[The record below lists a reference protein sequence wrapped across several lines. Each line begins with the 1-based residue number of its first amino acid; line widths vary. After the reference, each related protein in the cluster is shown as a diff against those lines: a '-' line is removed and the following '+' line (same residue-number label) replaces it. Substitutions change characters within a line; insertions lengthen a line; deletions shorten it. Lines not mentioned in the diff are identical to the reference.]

1 MMWLICFILTT
12 VYNEWTPYNATYLSS
27 SWPELSLC
35 VSHLIFSLLLW
46 LLPCLIRHLSIYSG
60 PFSICLLATS
70 LCRGC
75 EKNEASYNVF
85 QLDAFVNTTAISNLK
100 QFPKV
105 TQAIDAIDVSE
116 RTLLSLTQT
125 IQNIL
130 ESMLQTSS
138 FNLTT
143 YRATIGA
150 PTPEKDLATFIDQMQ
165 RVALQVSF
173 CGIVKETINFFA
185 HWYSNIRGWLL
196 KDFGLF
202 KFF

>member
-1 MMWLICFILTT
+1 MTGVI
-12 VYNEWTPYNATYLSS
+12 
-27 SWPELSLC
+27 SLR
-35 VSHLIFSLLLW
+35 FSLDFFFATPLVLA
-46 LLPCLIRHLSIYSG
+46 LTRHLSIYS
-60 PFSICLLATS
+60 CLSRSVCWPPTS

-173 CGIVKETINFFA
+173 CGIVNEIQSNFLPTG
-185 HWYSNIRGWLL
+185 IRVYEGGCERTSV
-196 KDFGLF
+196 F
-202 KFF
+202 